1 MDLETLLYKQ
11 EDGVAVITMNR
22 PEVHNAFNHR
32 MQAELHGLWR
42 HLRRN
47 EDVRAVVLTGAGD
60 EAFCVGIDRD
70 ETIQESYLA
79 YEENRWKMQGRT
91 GPVSTPFMFN
101 DPGVN
106 INPKTNDL
114 WKPIIAAVNGMA
126 CGGALY
132 MLGESDII
140 IASDHAT
147 FFDPHVTYGMVAGF
161 ESVHLLQKLPIGEV
175 LRMMLLG
182 AWERMSAERAH
193 QMGLVSEV
201 VPQSELLERAM
212 WVAKAI
218 ASAPVMAIQ
227 GTLRAIWMTHEV
239 SRREALSQVST
250 FVALGTLFDDVAGGQ
265 EIFEGNEPRP
275 EWRLR

>member
-1 MDLETLLYKQ
+1 MLETLLYEQ
-11 EDGVAVITMNR
+11 EDGVAIVTMNR

-47 EDVRAVVLTGAGD
+47 DDVRAIVLTGAGD
-60 EAFCVGIDRD
+60 EAFCAGIDRD
-70 ETIQESYLA
+70 ETIEESYLA
-79 YEENRWKMQGRT
+79 NEENRYKMQGKA
-91 GPVSTPFMFN
+91 GPVSTPFMYN

-114 WKPIIAAVNGMA
+114 WKPIVAAVNGMA

-132 MLGESDII
+132 MLGRVGHHHRGRPRD
-140 IASDHAT
+140 
-147 FFDPHVTYGMVAGF
+147 
-161 ESVHLLQKLPIGEV
+161 V
-175 LRMMLLG
+175 LRPPRDLRDGGGLRVHPPAAETAPGRGAPDDAARCLG
-182 AWERMSAERAH
+182 AHVGRAGPPDGP
-193 QMGLVSEV
+193 GLRGRAAA
-201 VPQSELLERAM
+201 ELLERAL
-212 WVAKAI
+212 WVAQAI

-227 GTLRAIWMTHEV
+227 GTLRAIWMTHEL

-250 FVALGTLFDDVAGGQ
+250 FVALGTLFDNIAEGQ
-265 EIFEGNEPRP
+265 EIFRETVSRP

>member
-1 MDLETLLYKQ
+1 MELETLLYEQ

-60 EAFCVGIDRD
+60 EAFCVGIDRG
-70 ETIQESYLA
+70 ETIEESYLA
-79 YEENRWKMQGRT
+79 YEENRWKMQGKT

-140 IASDHAT
+140 IAADHAT

-161 ESVHLLQKLPIGEV
+161 ESTHLLQKLPLGEV
-175 LRMMLLG
+175 LRIMLLG

-193 QMGLVSEV
+193 QMGLVSEI
-201 VPQSELLERAM
+201 VPGAELRERAL

-218 ASAPVMAIQ
+218 ASAPVMAVQ
-227 GTLRAIWMTHEV
+227 GTLRAIWMTHEL
-239 SRREALSQVST
+239 SRREALAQVST